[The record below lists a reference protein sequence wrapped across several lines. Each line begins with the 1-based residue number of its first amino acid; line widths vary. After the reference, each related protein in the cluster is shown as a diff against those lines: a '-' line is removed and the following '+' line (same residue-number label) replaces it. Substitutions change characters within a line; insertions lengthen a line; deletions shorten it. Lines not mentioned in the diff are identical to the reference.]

1 VEHEGITEEQ
11 VVEDEVTQGYFN
23 SPDSQVGWLNKTALA
38 LCYSYLVKL
47 LFSLG
52 YAPYF
57 YGSIL
62 LRSF

>member
-38 LCYSYLVKL
+38 LCYSYLVKP
-47 LFSLG
+47 LFS
-52 YAPYF
+52 F
-57 YGSIL
+57 IL
-62 LRSF
+62 IPGLKGIVSRD